1 MFLSLEELFRNSENL
16 KTHAFPEIY
25 LRLKKFKVRSG
36 KENGIINQV
45 NFIYLLGKV
54 LSKLGVW
61 QMVLSL
67 SLFYNFFFFIR

>member
-54 LSKLGVW
+54 LSKLGV
-61 QMVLSL
+61 
-67 SLFYNFFFFIR
+67 